1 MIVLGL
7 NYKHGD
13 ASACIIKNGKL
24 LFAAE
29 EERFTKIK
37 NCSQFPINAIKFCLT
52 SSDTKIE
59 DIDYIAT
66 NSDPKYNFLNKVVF
80 FSKNIL
86 NKNLYKYI
94 FSSIFKKN
102 Y

>member
-7 NYKHGD
+7 NHKHGD
-13 ASACIIKNGKL
+13 SAACIIKNGEL

-52 SSDTKIE
+52 SSNTKIE

-66 NSDPKYNFLNKVVF
+66 NSDPKYNFLNKVIYFIKNF
-80 FSKNIL
+80 FK
-86 NKNLYKYI
+86 KNLYKYAI
-94 FSSIFKKN
+94 SSLYKKII
-102 Y
+102 